1 MANTFTLA
9 GTFKDAK
16 NNPLYVGRYV
26 VFRITSVGTDIE
38 DAVAYPQDP
47 ISWLIDENGDF
58 GGEMW
63 LNGDSGVECLYEIL
77 EPSGQRLKVIVPSSD
92 EGNTVR
98 YEYILENY
106 QAEVSTQQSTV
117 LGEAKAYTDELAAD
131 PSSNGSFS
139 ASDWRADLD
148 LEVGV
153 DVQAWHTKLDDI
165 ASLTPT
171 DGNFIVGNGTTWVAE
186 SGNTAQASLGLL
198 NGVATEMGTTATA
211 SDTGNGSLALGAG
224 SAATT
229 ASGAFSAA
237 ISAGGGTSAA
247 SGTGSYQIG
256 PGTNSTGSSI
266 QFLSSGSVTATEFG
280 RLIGTSGAL
289 YYVGGTDVAVA
300 DGGTGASTA
309 ADART
314 NLGVSIG
321 ADVQAHNPIL
331 DTVETTIT
339 DTDTAVPTSG
349 AVVDYVT
356 ASLSSSQ
363 VIVNQASDLSGTLDA
378 TKTYFIDGII
388 DMGST
393 SIEVPSGGLNL
404 IGSTFD
410 VSKLISSATTYT
422 MFTSPVGGSGNLLG
436 RDLAMEV
443 TGSGSQVFNLVGDTG
458 LEAFEFARV
467 NWNDC
472 TSLGTI
478 DNYRQGLESGT
489 GRFGGTPDLTLKGT
503 WAGGYFIETS
513 IVRSLDSGMTGALYQ
528 AGAGFTMASRFRS
541 NQNIDLPASAAFID
555 FTTSNFTNPST
566 LQLEGCIVSRGGVFD
581 STDSNITPN
590 VAAADLASNWV
601 GNIGISNTFV
611 GGRLTV
617 TADTPTVI
625 NTIGVFETIIATTWT
640 ADLLEHFDDL
650 AVDTNGRGL
659 RHLGNVPRYYE
670 ISGDLVVDGPANDE
684 VTVKVVKYDSS
695 AASTVDIYSQTRQ
708 INSFTGSRDVAFFSI
723 PTVFDLDQNDYVYLE
738 ISNSTTTGNL
748 TLEGGSVLS
757 VKKR

>member
-38 DAVAYPQDP
+38 DAVAYPQDS

-63 LNGDSGVECLYEIL
+63 INGDTGVNCLYEIL
-77 EPSGQRLKVIVPSSD
+77 EPSGQRHLVEIPSSD

-98 YEYILENY
+98 YEYIVEFY
-106 QAEVSTQQSTV
+106 QTEASTQQSTI
-117 LGEAKAYTDELAAD
+117 LGEAKAYTDAFAAD
-131 PSSNGSFS
+131 PSSNTSFDAS
-139 ASDWRADLD
+139 AVTEWKSDLG
-148 LEVGV
+148 LVIGT
-153 DVQAWHTKLDDI
+153 DVQAWDTVLD
-165 ASLTPT
+165 
-171 DGNFIVGNGTTWVAE
+171 
-186 SGNTAQASLGLL
+186 
-198 NGVATEMGTTATA
+198 GTTA
-211 SDTGNGSLALGAG
+211 SY
-224 SAATT
+224 TT
-229 ASGAFSAA
+229 AEETKLAGIETGATADQSDAEIKTAYENNADTNAFTDADESKLDGIEALADVTDSANVIA
-237 ISAGGGTSAA
+237 AGAYT
-247 SGTGSYQIG
+247 I
-256 PGTNSTGSSI
+256 
-266 QFLSSGSVTATEFG
+266 
-280 RLIGTSGAL
+280 
-289 YYVGGTDVAVA
+289 GGTDVAVA

>member
-1 MANTFTLA
+1 MANTFTLS
-9 GTFKDAK
+9 GTSLDAQ
-16 NNPLYVGRYV
+16 NNPAYVGRYMV
-26 VFRITSVGTDIE
+26 LRVTSVGTDTE
-38 DAVAYPQDP
+38 DQASYPQDSVSAE
-47 ISWLIDENGDF
+47 IQSDGTWSFSTL
-58 GGEMW
+58 W
-63 LNGDSGVECLYEIL
+63 VNGDSGVLSYYEML
-77 EPSGQRLKVIVPSSD
+77 EPSGQRIEFVFPSAV
-92 EGNTVR
+92 EGTTVR
-98 YEYILENY
+98 YEYAIENY
-106 QAEVSTQQSTV
+106 LAEDAAEQTSP
-117 LGEAKAYTDELAAD
+117 ALA
-131 PSSNGSFS
+131 SHI
-139 ASDWRADLD
+139 ADLD
-148 LEVGV
+148 NPHAVTPTQLGLVIGT
-153 DVQAWHTKLDDI
+153 DVQAWDTKLDDI
-165 ASLTPT
+165 AALTPT
-171 DGNFIVGNGTTWVAE
+171 DGNFMVGSGTTWVAE
-186 SGNTAQASLGLL
+186 SGDTAQKSLG
-198 NGVATEMGTTATA
+198 VQA
-211 SDTGNGSLALGAG
+211 SSGGGQIGA
-224 SAATT
+224 SATT
-229 ASGAFSAA
+229 SLGGAVGQYCWSNTGGAVGFEAVA
-237 ISAGGGTSAA
+237 VDGFAGGSQANA
-247 SGTGSYQIG
+247 YGTGRVQLG
-256 PGTNSTGSSI
+256 TGTNSTDSTI